1 MAQTHRDPERPDP
14 AEPSRE
20 RVRETYVERR
30 IRAAMDEGAFDDLPH
45 KGRRLPLDDD
55 SLAGD
60 WAMAHHLLRNAG
72 VAPPWIEA
80 DKIARGHLL
89 ELDRVLKR
97 APTFAGAARIRAR
110 AAVKRIVEAANRA
123 ITRLNVEAPTERQHR
138 RLLSLEDELAR
149 FDRAVRNRP

>member
-1 MAQTHRDPERPDP
+1 
-14 AEPSRE
+14 
-20 RVRETYVERR
+20 
-30 IRAAMDEGAFDDLPH
+30 MDEGAFDDLPH
-45 KGRRLPLDDD
+45 QGRRLPLDDD

-149 FDRAVRNRP
+149 FDRAVRDRP